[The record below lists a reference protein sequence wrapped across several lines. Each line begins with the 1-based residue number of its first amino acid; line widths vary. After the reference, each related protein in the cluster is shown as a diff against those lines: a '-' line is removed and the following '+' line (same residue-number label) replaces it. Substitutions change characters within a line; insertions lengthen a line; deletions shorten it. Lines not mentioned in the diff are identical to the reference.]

1 MLLTSNTCVVQVTKS
16 KNSPLKSSLDVCSLV
31 KQTNCF
37 CMETDQSCVL
47 VLQKFP
53 LPLLCVSNPAC
64 TQDASGISNSLF
76 PPLVFSIH
84 PFLKNEEK
92 RKILG
97 SKERVFCVL

>member
-1 MLLTSNTCVVQVTKS
+1 
-16 KNSPLKSSLDVCSLV
+16 
-31 KQTNCF
+31 
-37 CMETDQSCVL
+37 METDKSCVL

-53 LPLLCVSNPAC
+53 IPLLCVRNPAC

-76 PPLVFSIH
+76 PPLVSSIH

-97 SKERVFCVL
+97 SKRDFFVCCKNVTSNGKIARNGRA